1 MTWDLY
7 LKLSAMMFL
16 QFAVWGAWYPVIAS
30 RLLGP
35 LKFSGKQTGW
45 IYAAL
50 PLACIVAPLI
60 AGHIADKWV
69 NAEMI
74 LAVCHL
80 AGMVLLFVAAW
91 KRTFAGLFITMLLY
105 SFFYAATLPLVN
117 TVMFHHLNQAFAGDA
132 ARVNAASPKIFLWAP
147 VAWALAGYLLTGI
160 RWAFKTE
167 KEGRDCLIL
176 AASLSLVMAV
186 VCGGFMP
193 HTPPAK
199 SGGAPIVQAIQM
211 LTQPTVLVFILIS
224 ILGAGMQ
231 QFYFQGSAAFL
242 QDKGIAA
249 RNVPASMAIAQVVQA
264 LATWFLLGPM
274 LGHGYKWT
282 MLLGAGCWL
291 LLFAVYTAGRPTA
304 LLIAG
309 QSLHGF
315 AYVFFIIAGQIF
327 ANSVAP
333 KEILGSMQAMV
344 FVAQS
349 GVGLFLG
356 SQLAGVVMD
365 KSAVE
370 GRFQWGKI
378 FPVPLA
384 VMIACVLA
392 LLLLFRPPTA

>member
-1 MTWDLY
+1 
-7 LKLSAMMFL
+7 MMFL
-16 QFAVWGAWYPVIAS
+16 EFAVWGAWYPVIAA

-60 AGHIADKWV
+60 AGHVADKWV

-74 LAVCHL
+74 LAACHL
-80 AGMVLLFVAAW
+80 AGMLLLFVAAY
-91 KRTFAGLFITMLLY
+91 KRTFGGLFVTMLLY
-105 SFFYAATLPLVN
+105 SFCYAATLPLVN
-117 TVMFHHLNQAFAGDA
+117 TVMFHHLNLALADA
-132 ARVNAASPKIFLWAP
+132 AKVNAASPKIFLWAP
-147 VAWALAGYLLTGI
+147 VAWALAGYLLTGL
-160 RWAFKTE
+160 RWTFKTE

-176 AASLSLVMAV
+176 AGVLSLVMAV
-186 VCGGFMP
+186 LCGGFMP

-199 SGGAPIVQAIQM
+199 SGGAPIVQAFQM
-211 LTQPTVLVFILIS
+211 LARPSLLIFIIVS

-242 QDKGIAA
+242 QDKGVAA
-249 RNVPASMAIAQVVQA
+249 KNVPASMAIAQVVQA
-264 LATWFLLGPM
+264 LATWFLLGIM
-274 LGHGYKWT
+274 LGFGYKWT
-282 MLLGAGCWL
+282 LMLGAACWL
-291 LLFAVYTAGRPTA
+291 LLFAVYVAGRPLW
-304 LLIAG
+304 LLIVS

-333 KEILGSMQAMV
+333 KEILGSMQALV

-349 GVGLFLG
+349 GIGLFLG

-365 KSAVE
+365 KFAVE
-370 GRFQWGKI
+370 GRFQWSKV

-384 VMIACVLA
+384 VMAICVLA
-392 LLLLFRPPTA
+392 VLVLFWPASA